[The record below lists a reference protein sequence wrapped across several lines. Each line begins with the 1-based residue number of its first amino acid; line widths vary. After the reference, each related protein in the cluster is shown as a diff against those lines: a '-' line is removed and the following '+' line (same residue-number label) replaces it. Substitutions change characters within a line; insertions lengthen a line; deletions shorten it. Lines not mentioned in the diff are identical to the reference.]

1 MGIYCES
8 RLIVGCYYDN
18 VGAKDELSELI
29 NIYDIGRFATCYD
42 ADDSECYFGDE
53 VSAIDILSENGLD
66 NVREQISRMNGILE
80 TDKCTLLVVSDWF

>member
-42 ADDSECYFGDE
+42 ADD
-53 VSAIDILSENGLD
+53 
-66 NVREQISRMNGILE
+66 
-80 TDKCTLLVVSDWF
+80 

>member
-8 RLIVGCYYDN
+8 RLIVGCYYGD

-29 NIYDIGRFATCYD
+29 DIHDIGRFATYYE
-42 ADDSECYFGDE
+42 ADNSECYFGDE